1 MSDKRVSNDE
11 MRLKLQRAQDAE
23 LLKLPAFRS
32 FMLRYLRTA
41 GIVDANQSS
50 DPVQSAHVEGRRG
63 LGLEVLRWLVAADD
77 RAMTLLFP
85 TAAEVSALLGTI
97 AGQASNQEEP
107 DDGYAEP
114 FER

>member
-1 MSDKRVSNDE
+1 MASRISNDE

-32 FMLRYLRTA
+32 FVLRYFATA

-50 DPVQSAHVEGRRG
+50 DPVRSAHVEGRRG

-77 RAMTLLFP
+77 RAITLLFP
-85 TAAEVSALLGTI
+85 SAAEVSALLGTT
-97 AGQASNQEEP
+97 AGQASNLEEP
-107 DDGYAEP
+107 DDRDPEP